1 MDQNNLDRIVF
12 FLLQNLLDH
21 IFISLNLT
29 LTNYFLDTFLH
40 FLGAR
45 APLEIA
51 RVKKKKNNNRTK
63 KFQIAITCSL
73 LATKSEIVRD
83 SQK

>member
-29 LTNYFLDTFLH
+29 LTNYFLNTFLH

-51 RVKKKKNNNRTK
+51 RVKKKNNNNNITK

-73 LATKSEIVRD
+73 MLLLAP
-83 SQK
+83 